1 LSKTSPTT
9 TPGKKRRRERR
20 GQSAA
25 DRVGEQVAHL
35 RKDRQLK
42 VSELARMVGV
52 SPSLISQIERGRSQA
67 SVATLF
73 ALAESLEVPVDA
85 FFMKDGESSEPE
97 PGETPKAA
105 VVIDGAEPKLA
116 SEESAAVDMATTI
129 APVPSRPVMA
139 GASKAPAQVEGSG
152 SRYLVRRDSRAA
164 ISIEGGVRWERL
176 TPRVL
181 PHVDFLELI
190 YEPGAASNAELYRH
204 PGTEMVLVLEGTFEI
219 FVGFERYVLAAGDSI
234 HFPSSMPHRYVNPT
248 SEPARAVT
256 VILHDENPPRPE
268 GADS

>member
-1 LSKTSPTT
+1 
-9 TPGKKRRRERR
+9 
-20 GQSAA
+20 
-25 DRVGEQVAHL
+25 
-35 RKDRQLK
+35 
-42 VSELARMVGV
+42 MVGV

-85 FFMKDGESSEPE
+85 FFMKNGEAAEAEDGAIGLKAVDGDGNAAIAGDGARAPAEETGTETASTINPVAARAVR
-97 PGETPKAA
+97 GETSQALDR
-105 VVIDGAEPKLA
+105 DGRGE
-116 SEESAAVDMATTI
+116 
-129 APVPSRPVMA
+129 
-139 GASKAPAQVEGSG
+139 

-181 PHVDFLELI
+181 SQVDFLELI

-248 SEPARAVT
+248 SESARAVT
-256 VILHDENPPRPE
+256 VILHDEDRPRPE